1 MLPRCSETVAI
12 PYKIGSGA
20 VPVLVNKTGDWR
32 FLTPSRH
39 EKNAPCSSACPLHS
53 GISIWIDRVKEGD
66 WQGAWAAVSRYN
78 PFPAITG
85 HVCYHFCEND
95 CSRNHYDQSVAI
107 GELEKQI
114 GLWRL
119 EKFAA
124 GERPPVRRKL
134 PVRVAVVGSGPAG
147 LSCAYYLA
155 MLGLEVT
162 VLEKQTVPGGML
174 ALGIPEYR
182 LPRTVL
188 AQELDVLRSLGVV
201 FNNGVELGRNVSL
214 NQLREDYQAVFL
226 ATGAVQEKKLN
237 IPGEESP
244 RVIGALEYLAM
255 VHLGKKMPDYR
266 SVLVVG
272 GGNVAVDAACTA
284 KLHGARV
291 ALAYRR
297 TRDVMPA
304 HDDEVCFAEEAGVQ
318 FLFQVQPDKIHS
330 ESGTQTVVLSR
341 TQSSRRGERIS
352 TVPNSSFSLACDLVI
367 AATGQDADLSIAG
380 EESLCFNGQNLVANM
395 PGVFAGGDLISGPD
409 TVAAAIGAGREGAR
423 AIAAYLE
430 LDLSTPDGP
439 VIAPTFDE
447 VLPVAAY
454 ETLNPSILPRQMR
467 AVPPQ
472 VEASRCLS
480 CGRCNH
486 CGVCWVFCPDMAV
499 SGVEF
504 DINLDYC
511 KGCGICAKEC
521 PGGVLEM
528 GVVNSGTENNH
539 G

>member
-12 PYKIGSGA
+12 PYKIGSGT

-39 EKNAPCSSACPLHS
+39 EKNAPCASACPLHS

-95 CSRNHYDQSVAI
+95 CSRNHYDQSIAV
-107 GELEKQI
+107 GELEKEI

-119 EKFAA
+119 RKFAS
-124 GERPPVRRKL
+124 GEKLPVGRKL
-134 PVRVAVVGSGPAG
+134 PIRVAVVGSGPAG
-147 LSCAYYLA
+147 LACAYYLA

-162 VLEKQTVPGGML
+162 VLEKQPVAGGML

-182 LPRTVL
+182 LPRNVL
-188 AQELDVLRSLGVV
+188 EQELAVLRSLGVV
-201 FNNGVELGRNVSL
+201 FRNGAELGRNITL
-214 NQLREDYQAVFL
+214 AQLREDYQAVFL
-226 ATGAVQEKKLN
+226 ATGAGKEKKLN
-237 IPGEESP
+237 VPGEENP
-244 RVIGALEYLAM
+244 GVIGALEYLAM
-255 VHLGKKMPDYR
+255 VHLGKKLPDFH
-266 SVLVVG
+266 SILVVG
-272 GGNVAVDAACTA
+272 GGNAAVDAACTA
-284 KLHGARV
+284 RMNGARV

-304 HDDEVCFAEEAGVQ
+304 HDDEVRSAEEAGVQ
-318 FLFQVQPDKIHS
+318 FLFQVQPDKIYS
-330 ESGTQTVVLSR
+330 KSGTQTVVLSR

-352 TVPNSSFSLACDLVI
+352 TVPNSSFNLACDLVI
-367 AATGQDADLSIAG
+367 VATGQDADLSIAG
-380 EESLCFNGQNLVANM
+380 EESLSFNGQSLITNL
-395 PGVFAGGDLISGPD
+395 PGVFAGGDLISGPA
-409 TVAAAIGAGREGAR
+409 TVAAAIGAGREAAR
-423 AIAAYLE
+423 AMAAYLE
-430 LDLSTPDGP
+430 IDQSTPDGP
-439 VIAPTFDE
+439 IIASIYNDSI
-447 VLPVAAY
+447 PVAEY
-454 ETLNPSILPRQMR
+454 ETLNPSIFPKQGR
-467 AVPPQ
+467 AVSPET
-472 VEASRCLS
+472 EAGRCLS
-480 CGRCNH
+480 CGRCNR

-499 SGVEF
+499 AGVEF

-528 GVVNSGTENNH
+528 GVIDSGTENH
-539 G
+539 HR